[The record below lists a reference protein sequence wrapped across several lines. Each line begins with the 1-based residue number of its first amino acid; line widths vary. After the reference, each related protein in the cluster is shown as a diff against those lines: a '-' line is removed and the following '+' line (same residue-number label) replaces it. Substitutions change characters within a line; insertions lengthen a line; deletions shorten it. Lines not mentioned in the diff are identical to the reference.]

1 MRTLSSDHPK
11 GKVLKGVSMCEEK
24 IILPENRMSIF
35 PEGGKQIDPYLLASA
50 EIQELHRRIEA
61 LLERE
66 KDLKEELSDIKKNWE
81 KQQSLL
87 DEEKKALEKR
97 TLEENLEI
105 RKSEAAKGYEEGYKS
120 GLENGRDELEQKI
133 KTEYKNRFQQ
143 QENLGKKILEEMQI
157 TIEKDI
163 TSVSPKMVR
172 IWQIM
177 LERLLRREVLQ
188 DEETV
193 LRIFREI
200 IHRVSDWSRIRL
212 FLNPV
217 DRELFL
223 SRSNEIAEIK
233 RVADIFEIISD
244 ENIEKGSCL
253 LETNLGVYDARWKSQ
268 FEAIDREIDNL
279 IREAC
284 ADGSSRN

>member
-1 MRTLSSDHPK
+1 MS
-11 GKVLKGVSMCEEK
+11 EEK
-24 IILPENRMSIF
+24 ITLPENRMSIF
-35 PEGGKQIDPYLLASA
+35 TEGGKQIDPYLLASA
-50 EIQELHRRIEA
+50 EIQELQRRIEV
-61 LLERE
+61 LLDRE
-66 KDLKEELSDIKKNWE
+66 KSLNEELSDIKENWE

-87 DEEKKALEKR
+87 DEEKKKLEKR
-97 TLEENLEI
+97 TLEENIEI
-105 RKSEAAKGYEEGYKS
+105 RKTEAAKGYDEGYKN
-120 GLENGRDELEQKI
+120 GLETGRDELEKKI

-143 QENLGKKILEEMQI
+143 QEALGKKILEEMQV

-163 TSVSPKMVR
+163 NSVSPKMVR

-268 FEAIDREIDNL
+268 FEAVDREIDNL
-279 IREAC
+279 IREAY